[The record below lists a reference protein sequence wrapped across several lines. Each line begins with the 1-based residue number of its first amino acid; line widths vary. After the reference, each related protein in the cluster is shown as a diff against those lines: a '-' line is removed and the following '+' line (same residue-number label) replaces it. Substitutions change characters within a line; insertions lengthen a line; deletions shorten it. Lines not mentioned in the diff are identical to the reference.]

1 MADGNGSPGFLEG
14 FLGSVGS
21 RLRQLWRT
29 DPSTPPVELA
39 KGDIFPRG
47 QPADLFSIYGYDT
60 VVQYLKL
67 DQDLLSRY
75 VDYEEMDDYGEIAS
89 AIDIYADDCTQV
101 DSQLKRV
108 VWATAAD
115 RTVQTILDDLY
126 HRTLQLD
133 DEAWSIARTTVKY
146 GNDYEELL
154 VTDEGVKGLAYLP
167 PATVRRIEGPKGQL
181 FGFIQDFKGKFNFTP
196 QDYLRLLRSRYG
208 SAAGSDTSLIDTNK
222 PETAES
228 TPVLEDW
235 EVCHFRLMSR
245 QRRAT
250 YGTSPLDAARWI
262 FKRLVLLEDTALI
275 YRLNRAPERRAFYV
289 DVGDL
294 PPREALAYV
303 NQVRQNHRK
312 KKFFNPATGKLDIR
326 YQAIGS
332 DDDFYVPTRKGQDGS
347 RIEILQ
353 SPSWQSMEDVE
364 YFQDKLWAA
373 IKIPKAYLG
382 KEEGVVRSTLSSQ
395 DVRFARTVLRVQRAL
410 ITGFHRIGRV
420 HLAALRI
427 PPDEVPFKVNMTVPS
442 AIFELAQIEVMN
454 ARADLAGR
462 MQTFVSGHWILSELF
477 GLDEEAIKLI
487 IQQRREEQLTQATN
501 DATTQQILTPPP
513 EAVPGVPPGQP
524 SQATKRAPQNAGGG
538 RPSNNILS
546 SSRNRLSEREWFGG
560 TRKDEAAARDKI
572 RELLAHDDALSRRL
586 GHVQGLLHDLSNRT
600 KPQTR

>member
-1 MADGNGSPGFLEG
+1 MADENDDKPGLLEG
-14 FLGSVGS
+14 FIGSVGNA
-21 RLRQLWRT
+21 LRQLWRT
-29 DPSTPPVELA
+29 DPGTPPVELA
-39 KGDIFPRG
+39 KGDMFPRG

-75 VDYEEMDDYGEIAS
+75 VDYEEMDDYGEISS
-89 AIDIYADDCTQV
+89 AIDIYADDCTQA

-108 VWATAAD
+108 VWATAPD
-115 RTVQTILDDLY
+115 RTVQELLDDLY

-154 VTDEGVKGLAYLP
+154 VTDEGVKGLLYLP

-181 FGFIQDFKGKFNFTP
+181 FGFIQDFRGKFNFTP

-208 SAAGSDTSLIDTNK
+208 SGAGSDASLIDTTK
-222 PETAES
+222 EESPEN

-235 EVCHFRLMSR
+235 EVVHFRLMSK

-275 YRLNRAPERRAFYV
+275 YRLNRSPERRAFYV

-312 KKFFNPATGKLDIR
+312 KKFFNPTTGKLDIR
-326 YQAIGS
+326 YQAVGS

-353 SPSWQSMEDVE
+353 SPSWQSMEDIT
-364 YFQDKLWAA
+364 YFQDKLWAS

-382 KEEGVVRSTLSSQ
+382 KEEGVIRSTLSSQ

-410 ITGFHRIGRV
+410 ISGFHRIGRV
-420 HLAALRI
+420 HLAALKI
-427 PPDEVPFKVNMTVPS
+427 PPDQVPFKVNMTVPS

-454 ARADLAGR
+454 ARADLAQR
-462 MQTFVSGHWILSELF
+462 MQTFVSGYWILSELF
-477 GLDEEAIKLI
+477 GLDDDSIKTI
-487 IQQRREEQLTQATN
+487 MKQKREEQISQATN
-501 DATTQQILTPPP
+501 DATTQQILQPPIEQP
-513 EAVPGVPPGQP
+513 PPGQP
-524 SQATKRAPQNAGGG
+524 SQAAAKPQQVAGKGRAPSTLIASGM
-538 RPSNNILS
+538 
-546 SSRNRLSEREWFGG
+546 SERQMFGG
-560 TRKDEAAARDKI
+560 SKKDDARARDKI
-572 RELLAHDDALSRRL
+572 REILAHDEALSRRL
-586 GHVQGLLHDLSNRT
+586 NHVQGLLTDLSNRT
-600 KPQTR
+600 KPQ